1 MTNIIHHE
9 EIIGAFALKLRQGKI
24 ISPEFKMVLTNPIQ
38 HDIQGCDYFNKTRK
52 YKEKLKL
59 FLENITIYVENC
71 K

>member
-38 HDIQGCDYFNKTRK
+38 HDIQGCD
-52 YKEKLKL
+52 
-59 FLENITIYVENC
+59 
-71 K
+71 